1 VVDFTNVE
9 EYSMEDKRKKITKK
23 DPIGRIPWRDN
34 AFSMATL
41 YSILTAM
48 VGVLLAVII
57 TDIEIKSDW
66 YWPITLLAISFICF
80 VWGTEKLSDALDEDD
95 VDKYLA
101 WFQVYNF
108 GVIMMFFGMATF
120 IYLHYHLQIICSG
133 IFVFLIALIASSK
146 WLKDFYDMI
155 FDTNEKY
162 DRYKEELKGN
172 IEPEKDWDRV
182 VRLHQFIRRIL
193 HG

>member
-1 VVDFTNVE
+1 MNKKN
-9 EYSMEDKRKKITKK
+9 SKKRGLKRKT
-23 DPIGRIPWRDN
+23 PWIDN

-57 TDIEIKSDW
+57 PDTEIKNNW
-66 YWPITLLAISFICF
+66 HWPITLLAISFICF

-101 WFQVYNF
+101 WFQVYNI
-108 GVIMMFFGMATF
+108 GVIMMFLGMATY
-120 IYLHYHLQIICSG
+120 IYLHYHLNFYGSG
-133 IFVFLIALIASSK
+133 CIVFLFALIASSK
-146 WLKDFYDMI
+146 WIKDIKSLI
-155 FDTNEKY
+155 FDTKEKY
-162 DRYKEELKGN
+162 DKYKEELKGN
-172 IEPEKDWDRV
+172 VEPEKDWDRIV
-182 VRLHQFIRRIL
+182 KFHQFIRRVL